1 MGHRRVHGRGAWCR
15 LDAVRKIFVIGIGAG
30 DPDHLTLQAVKALNR
45 ADVFFVLDKGEEKSD
60 LVQLRHDIIEQHVT
74 RPHRLVS
81 APDPDRDRTAP
92 SPVYASA
99 VGDWR
104 HRRADIYERFIA
116 TELADDQCGAFL
128 VWGDPALYDS
138 TLGILEDVLGRGTV
152 AFDYEVVPGISSVA
166 ALAAKHRTGLN
177 RPAKPVQITTGR
189 QLAAGFPAGADDVVV
204 MLDAHQAFAHLP
216 DDGADVTIYWGAYL
230 GTPDEILVSGR
241 LPDVAERIQEV
252 RAEARARKGWIMD
265 TYLLRRTPAG
275 DRDDG

>member
-1 MGHRRVHGRGAWCR
+1 M
-15 LDAVRKIFVIGIGAG
+15 RKIFVIGIGAG
-30 DPDHLTLQAVKALNR
+30 DPDHLTLQAVKALNQ

-81 APDPDRDRTAP
+81 AQDPDRDRTAP

-104 HRRADIYERFIA
+104 HRRADIYEHFI
-116 TELADDQCGAFL
+116 TSELADDEYGAFL

-177 RPAKPVQITTGR
+177 RPARPVQITTGR
-189 QLAAGFPAGADDVVV
+189 QLAAGFPEGADDVVV

-216 DDGADVTIYWGAYL
+216 DGGADVTIYWGAYL

-241 LPDVAERIQEV
+241 LPDVSDRIQTL